1 MTDLSQLSS
10 WSFRSWRSDSVLW
23 HRCCCATLSAV
34 CFPAALDTACTSTTR
49 ARVCGSWLHAAHAS
63 LWSLQP
69 RVLNTPPAA
78 CILIINHVNEETM
91 RLRIDLLPERINNK
105 RERGT
110 FGLYPILLHLLSPI
124 LLHLRHS
131 FWAFCITFLLSYYIY
146 GCGLCLY
153 NLACGDT

>member
-63 LWSLQP
+63 LWSLQT
-69 RVLNTPPAA
+69 RVLNTPPTASIF
-78 CILIINHVNEETM
+78 CFVNKS
-91 RLRIDLLPERINNK
+91 L
-105 RERGT
+105 
-110 FGLYPILLHLLSPI
+110 
-124 LLHLRHS
+124 
-131 FWAFCITFLLSYYIY
+131 
-146 GCGLCLY
+146 
-153 NLACGDT
+153 

>member
-63 LWSLQP
+63 LWSLQS
-69 RVLNTPPAA
+69 RVLNTPPTASV
-78 CILIINHVNEETM
+78 LLINHVNEEKTL

-110 FGLYPILLHLLSPI
+110 FGLATILLPMTQHFALQGLQIQVTAFYYQLSMVMV
-124 LLHLRHS
+124 S
-131 FWAFCITFLLSYYIY
+131 VCISLQ
-146 GCGLCLY
+146 
-153 NLACGDT
+153 LACEDT